1 MRPPWEI
8 PRRTLAYPDVF
19 LPIVLLIFYSS
30 DIILAYME
38 KHQLDRL
45 MRIAQKTQSPVI
57 VLDENQEEVVILPL
71 SAYEELIDDYTVEDF
86 EFPEEFCTDQDFS
99 DISEEFEVEELID
112 DSVVK
117 APDIQLEDLVEEVQ
131 ELDDEVSILNDESG
145 VELSEE
151 QFYLEPVE

>member
-1 MRPPWEI
+1 
-8 PRRTLAYPDVF
+8 
-19 LPIVLLIFYSS
+19 
-30 DIILAYME
+30 
-38 KHQLDRL
+38 

>member
-1 MRPPWEI
+1 
-8 PRRTLAYPDVF
+8 
-19 LPIVLLIFYSS
+19 
-30 DIILAYME
+30 ME